1 MKRLILTAA
10 VLLSTVTLWA
20 QTDSLLAGSTEFHKH
35 HSKQHN
41 KQKSQHPHHH
51 HHQQ

>member
-10 VLLSTVTLWA
+10 VLFSSLTLWA
-20 QTDSLLAGSTEFHKH
+20 QTEFPMPGSAEAHNH
-35 HSKQHN
+35 HNKQHN
-41 KQKSQHPHHH
+41 KQKTQHPHHH